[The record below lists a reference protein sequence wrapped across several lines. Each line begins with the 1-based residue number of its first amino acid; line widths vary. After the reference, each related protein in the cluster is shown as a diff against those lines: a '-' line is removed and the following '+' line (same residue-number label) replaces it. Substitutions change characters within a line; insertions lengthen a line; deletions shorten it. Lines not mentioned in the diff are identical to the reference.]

1 MGGYSRLKADTT
13 GRTPNMIE
21 ESGSHRTPRWREMDS
36 ISRFA
41 YFFEQSS
48 NHADLS

>member
-1 MGGYSRLKADTT
+1 
-13 GRTPNMIE
+13 MIE

-48 NHADLS
+48 NHAIFLDSEVENEVENPTT